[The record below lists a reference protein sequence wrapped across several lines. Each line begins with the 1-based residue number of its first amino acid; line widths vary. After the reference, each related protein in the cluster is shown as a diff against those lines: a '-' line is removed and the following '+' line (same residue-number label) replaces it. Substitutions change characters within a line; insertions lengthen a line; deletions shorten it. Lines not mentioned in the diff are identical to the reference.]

1 MPFSA
6 MRLLVLAAAVAALS
20 VPTAAASSVQR
31 DSLLVRREALER
43 EVVRELNRVR
53 EARDLRPLRFGG
65 GLRTAAARHSRAM
78 LELGFF
84 EHESADGTTF
94 DDRIR
99 RYYRDQGW
107 ESWTVAETLLSS
119 SVEIGARQIV
129 DAWVESRPH
138 RTIILSSAWRDAGI
152 GVYYAD
158 VAPGDFGDAAAF
170 VVTADFGA
178 RAGKAASYSAQ
189 P

>member
-1 MPFSA
+1 MR
-6 MRLLVLAAAVAALS
+6 RLLVLAAAVAA
-20 VPTAAASSVQR
+20 VCAPASAVSSTSQ
-31 DSLLVRREALER
+31 DSMLVRQQALER

-53 EARDLRPLRFGG
+53 APRGLHSLRFGG
-65 GLRTAAARHSRAM
+65 GLRTAAAGHSRAM

-107 ESWTVAETLLSS
+107 ESWMVGETLLSS
-119 SVEIGARQIV
+119 SGEIDARHIV
-129 DAWVESRPH
+129 AAWIESGPH
-138 RTIILSSAWRDAGI
+138 RAIVLSPAWRDAGI
-152 GVYYAD
+152 GVFYAEA
-158 VAPGDFGDAAAF
+158 APGDFGDAAAL

-178 RAGKAASYSAQ
+178 RAGKASFQ
-189 P
+189 GHP